1 MEVSII
7 KKFLI
12 ALAAVLTLTASLLV
26 GCDGGGG
33 APASLENTTWEVTEA
48 SQDGMDVIALMKSMG
63 SDATMT
69 VEFKDG
75 KMIMS
80 AMGETQELGS
90 YTYENGKLKTD
101 GDDGADVKVTSNT
114 ITMEVDGMKLV
125 MKKK

>member
-1 MEVSII
+1 M

-33 APASLENTTWEVTEA
+33 APASLENTTWEVTE
-48 SQDGMDVIALMKSMG
+48 DGMDVIALMKSMG

-75 KMIMS
+75 KMRMS

>member
-1 MEVSII
+1 M

-26 GCDGGGG
+26 GCDGGG

-75 KMIMS
+75 KMSMN

>member
-1 MEVSII
+1 M

-69 VEFKDG
+69 V
-75 KMIMS
+75 
-80 AMGETQELGS
+80 
-90 YTYENGKLKTD
+90 
-101 GDDGADVKVTSNT
+101 
-114 ITMEVDGMKLV
+114 
-125 MKKK
+125 